1 MEDQVIS
8 LSFRAA
14 LKLGVLPK
22 IFPSPLNRNL
32 NFVVGI
38 VGHHHGVKLDQK
50 HKAEI
55 NFEGVLGVGRRGGG
69 VRRAGYREIFRS
81 RPIDWVFSTDGGV
94 ALP

>member
-1 MEDQVIS
+1 MCVEDQVIS

-22 IFPSPLNRNL
+22 IFPSQLKRNP

-38 VGHHHGVKLDQK
+38 VGNHHGVKLDQK
-50 HKAEI
+50 ADI

-81 RPIDWVFSTDGGV
+81 RPIDRVFSTDGGV

>member
-22 IFPSPLNRNL
+22 IFPSQLKRNL

-38 VGHHHGVKLDQK
+38 VGHHHG
-50 HKAEI
+50 EI

-81 RPIDWVFSTDGGV
+81 RPIDRVFSTDGGV